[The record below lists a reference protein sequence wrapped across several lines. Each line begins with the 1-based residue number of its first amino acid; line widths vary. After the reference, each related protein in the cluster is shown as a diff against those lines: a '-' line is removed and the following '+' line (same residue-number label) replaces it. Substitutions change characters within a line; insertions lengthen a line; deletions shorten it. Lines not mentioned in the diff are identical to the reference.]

1 MTSGD
6 RFPTPDC
13 WMVIG
18 KRKRPKPQPRP
29 AAPFQ
34 STLGDLAIVCPT
46 CRGTAEGELSGPYR
60 DGRVPLDLT
69 INLWPCEYCD
79 GVFVETAA
87 FEAMVEEMAHAP
99 YHLPPPSGSPGPR
112 ECPACER
119 AMLVELIGSTP
130 VDRCPQHGIWFDE
143 SELAEA
149 LQSAVPPPSGFV
161 GWLKRVFFA
170 FST

>member
-1 MTSGD
+1 
-6 RFPTPDC
+6 
-13 WMVIG
+13 MVIG

-34 STLGDLAIVCPT
+34 SALGDLAILCPT
-46 CRGTAEGELSGPYR
+46 CRGHSPAGGAGDAGENRRGPYR

-69 INLWPCEYCD
+69 VNLWPCEYCD

-87 FEAMVEEMAHAP
+87 FEAMVEDMAHAP
-99 YHLPPPSGSPGPR
+99 YHLPEPSGAPGPR

-119 AMLVELIGSTP
+119 PMLTELIGSTP
-130 VDRCPQHGIWFDE
+130 IDRCPQHGIWFDE

-149 LQSAVPPPSGFV
+149 LQSAVPPPG
-161 GWLKRVFFA
+161 GIGAWLKRVFFA